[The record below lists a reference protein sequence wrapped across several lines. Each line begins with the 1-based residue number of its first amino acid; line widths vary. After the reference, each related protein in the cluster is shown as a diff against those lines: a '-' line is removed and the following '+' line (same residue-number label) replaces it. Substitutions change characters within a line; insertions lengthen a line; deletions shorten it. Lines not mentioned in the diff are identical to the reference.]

1 MRKVGLGATIGI
13 IVMIILYLFL
23 KESMPKDVSRLPFL
37 VGLLILDMYLWSS
50 LRKFIFLYHKAI
62 IYSLMTLYWL
72 PALALIGSAISSFF
86 IDFDSWNDTF
96 RTYFI
101 GTIFVFYV
109 AKMVPLLFLFLN
121 DLLRLIRYIIHLL
134 TPKSQKQID
143 DEFRNSRS
151 KFLRQFSLI
160 TGGIFLG
167 SLIMGMV
174 KWAYDFKIWKHRVSL
189 PNLPQS
195 FNGFRVVQIS
205 DMHLGTMATENSL
218 KEAVRMINELKPDVI
233 FFTGDLVNYATSEA
247 FRFQHVLADLEAKHG
262 IYATLGNHDY
272 GDYKKWDSAEEKQEN
287 MEDLYDFFRDL
298 RWKLLNNEN
307 DVIEMNGEQI
317 AVLGVENWSA
327 YPRFPKRGDMKK
339 ALKDVG
345 SVPVKLLLSHDPTHF
360 SSEVVQSY
368 PEIDIAFAGHTH
380 GMQFGIEIPGVKWS
394 PAKYMYKHW
403 AGLYE
408 DTRHGKPQY
417 LYVNRG
423 LGVIGYPGRI
433 GIMPEITL
441 MELTKA

>member
-1 MRKVGLGATIGI
+1 
-13 IVMIILYLFL
+13 
-23 KESMPKDVSRLPFL
+23 
-37 VGLLILDMYLWSS
+37 
-50 LRKFIFLYHKAI
+50 
-62 IYSLMTLYWL
+62 
-72 PALALIGSAISSFF
+72 
-86 IDFDSWNDTF
+86 
-96 RTYFI
+96 
-101 GTIFVFYV
+101 
-109 AKMVPLLFLFLN
+109 
-121 DLLRLIRYIIHLL
+121 
-134 TPKSQKQID
+134 
-143 DEFRNSRS
+143 
-151 KFLRQFSLI
+151 
-160 TGGIFLG
+160 
-167 SLIMGMV
+167 
-174 KWAYDFKIWKHRVSL
+174 WAYDFKIWKHRVSL

-195 FNGFRVVQIS
+195 FNGFRIVQIS

>member
-1 MRKVGLGATIGI
+1 MKKIGI
-13 IVMIILYLFL
+13 GASIAILITIILYFFL
-23 KESMPKDVSRLPFL
+23 KEEMPKVVSRLPFL
-37 VGLLILDMYLWSS
+37 IGLFVLDLYLWSGI
-50 LRKFIFLYHKAI
+50 RKLVFLYHKAI
-62 IYSLMTLYWL
+62 IYSLMFLYWL
-72 PALALIGSAISSFF
+72 PALALIGAAFSSFF
-86 IDFDSWNDTF
+86 IDYDNWNDTF

-101 GTIFVFYV
+101 GTIFVFYA
-109 AKMVPLLFLFLN
+109 AKMIPLMFLIVN
-121 DLLRLIRYIIHLL
+121 DALRFIKYLLHLL
-134 TPKSQKQID
+134 TPKSQKHID

-151 KFLRQFSLI
+151 KFLQQFSLV
-160 TGGIFLG
+160 TGSIFLG

-174 KWAYDFKIWKHRVSL
+174 KWAYDFNIWRHRILL
-189 PNLPQS
+189 PHLPAS
-195 FNGFRVVQIS
+195 FNGFRIVQIS
-205 DMHLGTMATENSL
+205 DIHLGTMATEKAL

-247 FRFQHVLADLEAKHG
+247 FSFQHVLADLKARHG

-272 GDYKKWDSAEEKQEN
+272 GDYKKWDSPEAKQEN
-287 MEDLYDFFRDL
+287 MEDLYDYYRDL
-298 RWKLLNNEN
+298 GWTLLNNQN
-307 DVIEMNGEQI
+307 DIVEKRGEKI
-317 AVLGVENWSA
+317 AVVGIENWSA

-339 ALKDVG
+339 ALQGVEDI
-345 SVPVKLLLSHDPTHF
+345 PVKLLLSHDPTHF
-360 SSEVVQSY
+360 SAEVVKSY

-408 DTRHGKPQY
+408 DNRYEKPQY

-433 GIMPEITL
+433 GILPEITL
-441 MELTKA
+441 MELAKG